1 MIMKIDH
8 QGRLCLGLQH
18 TDMTLLDL
26 LRLLLLS
33 WVIVTTLLVS
43 QIHFVNTLNVDDEIT
58 GTKTRFQLCR
68 NTFLKPSICSKNG
81 DTYDAR
87 FKSLNSIYRLVKL
100 DGVQVGHVREMNLS
114 EDHTTHRVLTRS
126 LHPLLFEI
134 PDFLSR
140 KECDNLIQ
148 LTQTHHL
155 RDSETV
161 YGRGE
166 GAERIELEKR
176 MSGRNLTFE
185 ITGLCMRIQR
195 PFYDSDD
202 DGKMSL
208 QEFILFIDDEKHVY
222 PTSEDA
228 LPIFRLLDFDLDGF
242 ISLEE
247 CLNLTKSG
255 YLEFLYHTEELK
267 LDPRH
272 FIRFS
277 ETATLPLQEPL
288 VKSLRDRI
296 TKLTGLHKTLIEKS
310 EPIQVSDNLCNSLV
324 SYWLTYR
331 PVSSAN
337 SEWVTNRKHGD
348 MQIEGEKEISLRASV
363 CFLSPVPTSTEN
375 EERQEALTR
384 DRDT

>member
-1 MIMKIDH
+1 
-8 QGRLCLGLQH
+8 
-18 TDMTLLDL
+18 MTFLDL

-33 WVIVTTLLVS
+33 WVIVTTLLVP

-58 GTKTRFQLCR
+58 GAKTGFQHCQ

-81 DTYDAR
+81 NNDDAR
-87 FKSLNSIYRLVKL
+87 FKSPNSIYRLVKL
-100 DGVQVGHVREMNLS
+100 DGVQVGHIREMNLS
-114 EDHTTHRVLTRS
+114 EDHTTHPVLTRS

-148 LTQTHHL
+148 LTQTQHL
-155 RDSETV
+155 TDSETV

-176 MSGRNLTFE
+176 MGGRNLTFE

-208 QEFILFIDDEKHVY
+208 REFILFIDNEKHVY

-228 LPIFRLLDFDLDGF
+228 LPIFRLLDLDLDGF

-267 LDPRH
+267 LDPRT
-272 FIRFS
+272 FYPILVR
-277 ETATLPLQEPL
+277 LQPYPY
-288 VKSLRDRI
+288 KS
-296 TKLTGLHKTLIEKS
+296 
-310 EPIQVSDNLCNSLV
+310 P
-324 SYWLTYR
+324 W
-331 PVSSAN
+331 
-337 SEWVTNRKHGD
+337 
-348 MQIEGEKEISLRASV
+348 
-363 CFLSPVPTSTEN
+363 
-375 EERQEALTR
+375 
-384 DRDT
+384 